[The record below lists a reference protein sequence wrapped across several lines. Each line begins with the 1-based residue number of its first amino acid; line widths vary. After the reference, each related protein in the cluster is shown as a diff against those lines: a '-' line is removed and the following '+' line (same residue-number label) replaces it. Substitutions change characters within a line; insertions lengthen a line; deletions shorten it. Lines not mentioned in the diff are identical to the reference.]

1 MRALILVAPRCPP
14 CRRRARQLED
24 ELRWRNF
31 ETRIGASN
39 TRGGHEV
46 ADVDLV
52 VLVFPALVLPGLS
65 MPLGGVRSA
74 LSGLRGLG
82 DTPLALL
89 AISPLSL
96 RAPLRGFVR
105 QVEKRFGR
113 VVACR
118 TVPPAGPRRGVIDLA
133 AECMARVTGR

>member
-14 CRRRARQLED
+14 CDRRARQLED

-31 ETRIGASN
+31 EARMVTTDVVEGHDASD
-39 TRGGHEV
+39 H
-46 ADVDLV
+46 DLV

-65 MPLGGVRSA
+65 LPLGGTRSA
-74 LSGLRGLG
+74 LASLRGLES
-82 DTPLALL
+82 TPLALL
-89 AISPLSL
+89 AISPLGL
-96 RAPLRGFVR
+96 RAPLRGFVT
-105 QVEKRFGR
+105 QVERRFGP

-118 TVPPAGPRRGVIDLA
+118 TVPPAGPRRGVIDVA